1 MRKSLEKDLKDLQK
15 KYDDLEDQLKVVRT
29 QFEEKLTK

>member
-1 MRKSLEKDLKDLQK
+1 MRKSLEQDLKDFQK

>member
-15 KYDDLEDQLKVVRT
+15 KYDDLEGQLKVVRT
-29 QFEEKLTK
+29 QFEEKLK